1 MNIAQ
6 RKEILMN
13 EIKTEPSL
21 SNAIGF
27 AILAV
32 DIDEKR
38 SFLDYYIPMVAECI
52 RIAENDHVDENI
64 ISEKLI
70 EVFSIKLPSHVI
82 HAALKKLKKQ
92 NLITFDSSTKVYKPI
107 RSKLEASTFKEKRQ
121 MILENHSNLLT
132 SLKSYLE
139 KNYEEVLSLKEVE
152 DAFDDYLNHALKNV
166 VFQNKSL
173 VDKHKLMY
181 SISVFIKDLED
192 SHSPLFHY
200 YESIFMGNM
209 LATAVY
215 YTEVDKYQQKF
226 KNTKIFFD
234 TTFIIYAL
242 GYAGENKQA
251 PALEL
256 LSILREQHASLR
268 CFEHTIDEIK
278 DILHGC
284 ITKVEQNIP
293 DRWGTVSY
301 FISNKFKRS
310 DIQKLIGNLEVQIQK
325 TLKLQIEEK
334 PLYTPEVHNI
344 SEKDLA
350 EYLEKRI
357 SYKNQSSLQRDIDSL
372 HAVIRLR
379 KGKKVS
385 DVERS
390 KAIFVT
396 TNVRLSKIATDF
408 FNIEDSNRFV
418 SPILSDYI
426 LTTTQWIKNP
436 KVHSSLPR
444 KRIIA
449 DCLAAIQPTD
459 RLIAKYME
467 KLESLKAQGTLEE
480 QDYLLL
486 RTFQAQE
493 ILMGKTYGDEE
504 ALKNVDINE
513 LADLTIEMIRKKEV
527 EKSNQVKLELDELK
541 IKQILDQEEQIKK
554 KQEQMEAQ
562 QALDQAKIH
571 DQNELKKKASNISTI
586 VHGIFS
592 SIAICILVWL
602 DMSGD
607 SFIKQSDN
615 ILVNNIVW
623 IGIILLTILSILG
636 FGLWQ
641 LIKASHNFLTEK
653 IYNFLI
659 PKSLR

>member
-1 MNIAQ
+1 M
-6 RKEILMN
+6 EITKS
-13 EIKTEPSL
+13 EQSL
-21 SNAIGF
+21 SNAVGY

-52 RIAENDHVDENI
+52 RISKSDYVNESI
-64 ISEKLI
+64 ISEKLT
-70 EVFSIKLPSHVI
+70 ENFSIKLPKHVV
-82 HAALKKLKKQ
+82 HATLKKLKKR
-92 NLITFDSSTKVYKPI
+92 NFLKFDPSLKIYKPNYTE
-107 RSKLEASTFKEKRQ
+107 LEKSTFKQKQ
-121 MILENHSNLLT
+121 LKVLEDHSNLIV

-139 KNYEEVLSLKEVE
+139 INYDENLSNEQVE
-152 DAFDDYLNHALKNV
+152 QAFEDYLNFSLKKVAFN
-166 VFQNKSL
+166 NKSEL
-173 VDKHKLMY
+173 GEHKIMY
-181 SISVFIKDLED
+181 SISKFIKHLQDT
-192 SHSPLFHY
+192 HSPLFSY
-200 YESIFMGNM
+200 YESIFTGNM

-215 YTEVDKYQQKF
+215 HTEVDKYQQKF
-226 KNTKIFFD
+226 KDTKIFFD

-242 GYAGENKQA
+242 GYAGENKKA
-251 PALEL
+251 PSLEL
-256 LSILREQHASLR
+256 INILKEQHASLR

-301 FISNKFKRS
+301 FISKNYKKS
-310 DIQKLIGNLEVQIQK
+310 DIQTLIGNLENKIEK
-325 TLKLQIEEK
+325 ELKIRIEEK
-334 PLYTPEVHNI
+334 PPYTPEIHNI

-372 HAVIRLR
+372 HAVVRLR
-379 KGKKVS
+379 KGRKYS

-396 TNVRLSKIATDF
+396 TNVRLSRVATEF
-408 FNIEDSNRFV
+408 FNNEDFNRFV

-436 KVHSSLPR
+436 KVHSTLPR

-459 RLIAKYME
+459 RIIAKYME
-467 KLESLKAQGTLEE
+467 KLEVMKSQGTLEE

-486 RTFQAQE
+486 RSVQAQE

-504 ALKNVDINE
+504 ALKNVDLNE
-513 LADLTIEMIRKKEV
+513 LTDLTLEMIRKKEV
-527 EKSNQVKLELDELK
+527 ENSNQLQSELDELK
-541 IKQILDQEEQIKK
+541 K
-554 KQEQMEAQ
+554 KQTSDEKAQFQKNKEQLKTQEA
-562 QALDQAKIH
+562 LNQAKIN
-571 DQNELKKKASNISTI
+571 DQNELKKKSLKISKI
-586 VHGIFS
+586 VHIVLG
-592 SIAICILVWL
+592 SIAVYILVWL
-602 DMSGD
+602 EMSGD

-615 ILVNNIVW
+615 IFIKNIVW
-623 IGIILLTILSILG
+623 IGIVLLTILSILG

-641 LIKASHNFLTEK
+641 LIKASHNYLTKK

-659 PKSLR
+659 PESLK